1 MYFIKRIRFNG
12 PTTVVATDLT
22 LDEAKAQSKD
32 SVGAFWF
39 DSYASTAIDNPDNY
53 KREAHS

>member
-1 MYFIKRIRFNG
+1 MYFIKRFRLNG
-12 PTTVVATDLT
+12 ETTVVATNLT

-39 DSYASTAIDNPDNY
+39 DSYASTEFDNPNNY
-53 KREAHS
+53 KQEANS